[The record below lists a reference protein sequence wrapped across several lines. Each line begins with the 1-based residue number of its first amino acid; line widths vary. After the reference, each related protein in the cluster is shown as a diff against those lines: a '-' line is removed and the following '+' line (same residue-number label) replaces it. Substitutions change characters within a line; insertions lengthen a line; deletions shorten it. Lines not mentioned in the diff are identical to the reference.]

1 MLLRIAPL
9 ALVVIGC
16 ASASTPHTD
25 PVPEAT
31 PVAAEV
37 TPAPEAAAPQGY
49 SGHGLESLPQ
59 GVLEKFAP
67 KAPPAAIA
75 KHAQQ
80 MVELYGPGAGLL
92 TPDGRHLVFTWRVS
106 GQQQIWRIDGAKR
119 FPVQLTSGED
129 RTFIDAI
136 TPDGKTLIV
145 SRDAN
150 GEENPG
156 IYVLSV
162 NGGELKVVQHVKG
175 VQSRF
180 HQLTRDGSAFYFTAN
195 DQSKDSYAV
204 YRYTFATGTKE
215 TVYAGA
221 GLWSV
226 SDVRDDGTLLLRKA
240 VGSLP
245 SEYWE
250 LAKGATEPKH
260 LFGQGENVEYEAVYG
275 RPGEI
280 LVQTPK
286 LGEFRRLYVWRDGTL
301 APLSA
306 ETNHDVSGFTVD
318 DDKKR
323 LVYHINDNGFTR
335 VLTMVPRGK
344 TWVAEAV
351 SFLPKADNLEVAALT
366 RGGRYGT
373 AVVDYGD
380 RPPTTMVI
388 DFTSKKVETW
398 HEQSI
403 PEIDTATFVGAKL
416 ESYPARDGTA
426 IPAFVRRPKQCI
438 DQLCPVIVEFHGGPE
453 GQYVGGFNGAAQLFV
468 DAGFVHVAP
477 NVRGSD
483 GYGKTYL
490 AADDAAKRLD
500 IITDI
505 EDAAIWARKTFAVGG
520 QAPKVGIYGGSYG
533 GYSTLVGMTMFAG
546 AYDAGVSVV
555 GISNLITFLNNTAP
569 YRRVLRISE
578 YGDPEKDHDA
588 LAKLSPSTYI
598 DRVRAPLL
606 ILQGANDPR
615 VPVGEAVSMYD
626 AMVQK
631 KLPAELM
638 IYADEGHGASKRSNR
653 VSMLGNSIRFFIQH
667 LKSAPAS
674 P

>member
-1 MLLRIAPL
+1 MLRNSLF
-9 ALVVIGC
+9 LVVGCVAC
-16 ASASTPHTD
+16 ASSSSTS
-25 PVPEAT
+25 
-31 PVAAEV
+31 
-37 TPAPEAAAPQGY
+37 APEAAAPAEPAPAAAAVTSTTSY
-49 SGHGLESLPQ
+49 SGHGLESLPP
-59 GVLEKFAP
+59 GLLEKLAP
-67 KAPPAAIA
+67 KAPPAEIT
-75 KHAQQ
+75 KHVQQ
-80 MVELYGPGAGLL
+80 MIELFGPGAGLL
-92 TPDGRHLVFTWRVS
+92 TPDAKRLVFTWRVS
-106 GQQQIWRIDGAKR
+106 GQQQLWRVDGPKH

-129 RTFIDAI
+129 RTFVEAI
-136 TPDGKTLIV
+136 TPDGKTIVV

-156 IYVLSV
+156 IYLMSV
-162 NGGELKVVQHVKG
+162 DGGALKAVQHMKG
-175 VQSRF
+175 VQSRY
-180 HQLTRDGSAFYFTAN
+180 HVMSRDGGSLYFTAN
-195 DQSKDSYAV
+195 DQVKDSYAV
-204 YRYTFATGTKE
+204 YRYVIATGAKE
-215 TVYAGA
+215 TIFTGA

-250 LAKGATEPKH
+250 LARGASEPKH

-275 RPGEI
+275 RAGEI
-280 LVQTPK
+280 IVQTPK
-286 LGEFRRLYVWRDGTL
+286 LGEFRRLYLWKDGTL
-301 APLSA
+301 TPLSA
-306 ETNHDVSGFTVD
+306 ETAHDVSGFGVD

-323 LVYHINDNGFTR
+323 LVYQVNENGFTR
-335 VLTMVPRGK
+335 LFTMVARGK
-344 TWVAEAV
+344 AWQLEATP
-351 SFLPKADNLEVAALT
+351 FLPKADHIQVAGLT
-366 RGGRYGT
+366 RGGRYAT
-373 AVVDYGD
+373 ATVDYGD
-380 RPPTTMVI
+380 RPASTVVI
-388 DFTSKKVETW
+388 DFTARKVTSW

-403 PEIDTATFVGAKL
+403 PELDTRSFVAAEL

-426 IPAFVRRPKQCI
+426 IPAFVRRPKECANT
-438 DQLCPVIVEFHGGPE
+438 LCPVIVEFHGGPE
-453 GQYVGGFNGAAQLFV
+453 GQYLGGFNGGAQLFV

-490 AADDAAKRLD
+490 AADDGAKRLN

-505 EDAAIWARKTFAVGG
+505 EDAAVWARKTFAVGG
-520 QAPKVGIYGGSYG
+520 VEPKVGIYGGSYG

-578 YGDPEKDHDA
+578 YGDPEKDHDV

-598 DRVRAPLL
+598 DRIKAPLL

-615 VPVGEAVSMYD
+615 VPAGEAVSMYD
-626 AMVQK
+626 AMLLK

-653 VSMLGNSIRFFIQH
+653 VSMIGNTLRFFTTH
-667 LKSAPAS
+667 LK
-674 P
+674 

>member
-1 MLLRIAPL
+1 MLRNSVFL
-9 ALVVIGC
+9 LVGCVAC
-16 ASASTPHTD
+16 ASSSTTQAPKAD
-25 PVPEAT
+25 APAQ
-31 PVAAEV
+31 
-37 TPAPEAAAPQGY
+37 PAPASQPAEAKADAKNY
-49 SGHGLESLPQ
+49 SGHGLESLPP

-67 KAPPAAIA
+67 KAPPAEIA

-80 MVELYGPGAGLL
+80 MIELFGPGAGLL
-92 TPDGRHLVFTWRVS
+92 TPDAKRLVFTWRVS
-106 GQQQIWRIDGAKR
+106 GQQQLWRVDGPKR

-129 RTFIDAI
+129 RTIVEAI
-136 TPDGKTLIV
+136 TPDGKTVVV
-145 SRDAN
+145 SRDTN

-156 IYVLSV
+156 LYLMSV
-162 NGGELKVVQHVKG
+162 NGGALKPVQHVKG
-175 VQSRF
+175 VQ
-180 HQLTRDGSAFYFTAN
+180 TRYHVMSSDGGSLYFTAN
-195 DQSKDSYAV
+195 DQAKDSYAV
-204 YRYTFATGTKE
+204 YRYVIATGARE
-215 TVYAGA
+215 TIFTGA

-250 LAKGATEPKH
+250 LARGATEPKH

-275 RPGEI
+275 RAGEI
-280 LVQTPK
+280 IVQTPK
-286 LGEFRRLYVWRDGTL
+286 IGEFRRLYVWKEGALT
-301 APLSA
+301 PLSA
-306 ETNHDVSGFTVD
+306 ETAHDVSGFGVD

-323 LVYHINDNGFTR
+323 LIYQVNDNGYTR
-335 VLTMVPRGK
+335 LFTMVARGK
-344 TWVAEAV
+344 TWVAEATP
-351 SFLPKADNLEVAALT
+351 FLPKADHIQVAGIT
-366 RGGRYGT
+366 RGGRYAT
-373 AVVDYGD
+373 ATVDYGD
-380 RPPTTMVI
+380 RPPVTMVI
-388 DFTSKKVETW
+388 DFASRKIETW

-403 PEIDTATFVGAKL
+403 PEIDTASFVAAKL
-416 ESYPARDGTA
+416 ESYPARDGTP
-426 IPAFVRRPKQCI
+426 IPAFVRRPRQCA
-438 DQLCPVIVEFHGGPE
+438 DAVCPVIVDFHGGPE
-453 GQYVGGFNGAAQLFV
+453 GQYVGGFNASAQLFV

-490 AADDAAKRLD
+490 AADDGPKRLD

-505 EDAAIWARKTFAVGG
+505 EDAGVWARKTFAVGG
-520 QAPKVGIYGGSYG
+520 VEPKVGIYGGSYG

-578 YGDPEKDHDA
+578 YGDPEKDHEA

-598 DRVRAPLL
+598 DRIKAPLL

-615 VPVGEAVSMYD
+615 VPAGEAVSMYD
-626 AMVQK
+626 SMLLK

-653 VSMLGNSIRFFIQH
+653 VSMIGNTIRFFTTH
-667 LKSAPAS
+667 LK
-674 P
+674 